1 MALPFSAGLAGPA
14 RFVVRMSPGRTGL
27 GPFGRLGDSEVPAHE
42 AEAAGR
48 APSRPRRGLSDEAAE
63 RRAPELVAACVRGE
77 VAARE
82 EFVLEYEGLVRFAI
96 HLVLRQRGVVLSR
109 EELED
114 LQQSVMGAF
123 FERGCRRLSLYEGRN
138 RASFA
143 TFVRVCATRQT
154 LDHLRQRRRRPTLVD
169 EGERSDE
176 RSETLEHADPGS
188 GPEETV
194 AARERLLRLRTAV
207 ASLPAREQLLVRL
220 HFVEGLEVAGVA
232 RALDITENATH
243 VLKSR
248 VRAKL
253 RAALEP
259 SGDE

>member
-1 MALPFSAGLAGPA
+1 
-14 RFVVRMSPGRTGL
+14 MSSGRTGR
-27 GPFGRLGDSEVPAHE
+27 GPFGRPDNSEVATRG
-42 AEAAGR
+42 AAAGER
-48 APSRPRRGLSDEAAE
+48 PSLARDAVPNEAAE
-63 RRAPELVAACVRGE
+63 QRAPELVAACVRGE

-82 EFVLEYEGLVRFAI
+82 EFVLGYEGLVRFAI
-96 HLVLRQRGVVLSR
+96 HLVLRQRGVVLSH
-109 EELED
+109 EEIED

-123 FERGCRRLSLYEGRN
+123 FERGCRRLALYEGRN

-169 EGERSDE
+169 ESDRSGDE
-176 RSETLEHADPGS
+176 RSELSEHADPGR
-188 GPEETV
+188 GPEETTAV
-194 AARERLLRLRTAV
+194 REDLSRLRTAV
-207 ASLPAREQLLVRL
+207 ASLPAREQILVRL
-220 HFVEGLEVAGVA
+220 HFVEGLDIAGVA
-232 RALDITENATH
+232 RTLGMTENATH

-259 SGDE
+259 GGDE